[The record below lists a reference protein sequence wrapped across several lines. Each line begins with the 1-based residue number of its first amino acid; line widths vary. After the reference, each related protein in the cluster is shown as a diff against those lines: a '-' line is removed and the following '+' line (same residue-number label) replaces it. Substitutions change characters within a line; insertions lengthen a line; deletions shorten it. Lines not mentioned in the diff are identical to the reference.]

1 MKMAQRKRRK
11 VRILSMSKKIKTL
24 LVTAVAVM
32 CVMFTSVTPAFAF
45 VDPTWEESAEE
56 TTAEET
62 VIEETPVEES
72 PVEEAE
78 PETEQAFSTPGNGD
92 LGDEITSGMKDFY
105 TIHTKNNNTF
115 YLVVDHAGSQDNVYM
130 LSLIDENDLSE
141 FLEETVKQTEPETQS
156 QVVVVPETTPEPE
169 TETTVTPEPEQKQE
183 NHSSLMTLIIF
194 AVIGVGAAA
203 YYFKIYKPKKQAD
216 EYESEGMETGD
227 GLDTENED
235 ENE

>member
-1 MKMAQRKRRK
+1 
-11 VRILSMSKKIKTL
+11 MSKKIKTL

-32 CVMFTSVTPAFAF
+32 CVMFSSVTPAFAF

-56 TTAEET
+56 TTVEET

-72 PVEEAE
+72 PVAEAQ
-78 PETEQAFSTPGNGD
+78 PEQAFSTPGNGD

-115 YLVVDHAGSQDNVYM
+115 YLVVDHAGNQDNVYM

-141 FLEETVKQTEPETQS
+141 FLNETVKETETQP

-169 TETTVTPEPEQKQE
+169 TEPVVTPEPEQKQE
-183 NHSSLMTLIIF
+183 NNSSLMTLIIL

-203 YYFKIYKPKKQAD
+203 YYFKVYKPKKQAD
-216 EYESEGMETGD
+216 EYESEGMETDD
-227 GLDTENED
+227 GLDTESED
-235 ENE
+235 DETE